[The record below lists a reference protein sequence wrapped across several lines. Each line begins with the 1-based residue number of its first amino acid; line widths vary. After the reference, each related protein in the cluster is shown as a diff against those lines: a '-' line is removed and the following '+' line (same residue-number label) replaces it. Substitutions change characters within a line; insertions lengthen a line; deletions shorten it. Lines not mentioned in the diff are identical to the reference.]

1 MIMYETIIILV
12 GLICQPGDTVCEEA
26 LVFEQR
32 EGYSLIVQDP
42 EETQES
48 EEEKEE

>member
-1 MIMYETIIILV
+1 MHETIIILA

-32 EGYSLIVQDP
+32 EGYSLIVQ
-42 EETQES
+42 EEIQES